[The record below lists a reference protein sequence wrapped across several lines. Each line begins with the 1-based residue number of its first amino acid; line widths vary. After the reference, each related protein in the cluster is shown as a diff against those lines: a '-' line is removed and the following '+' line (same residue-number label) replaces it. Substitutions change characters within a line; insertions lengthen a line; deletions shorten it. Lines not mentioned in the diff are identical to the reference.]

1 MKITKRQLTRIIKE
15 ELGRQVLQESIE
27 EKTKIS
33 NEIVASE
40 DLEVINSL
48 LDRAAA
54 SGWIQKLAYK
64 NSGDDLIRDATYP
77 KIRHT
82 WEFYSEPEF
91 AEALEGTYEQLLPKW
106 LQVSKFNPNWDKPR
120 STWQPYPVT
129 IWLVESIGGNQ

>member
-1 MKITKRQLTRIIKE
+1 MKITKRQLRRIIKE
-15 ELGRQVLQESIE
+15 ELGRQVLRESME

-54 SGWIQKLAYK
+54 SGWIQKLTYK
-64 NSGDDLIRDATYP
+64 NSGDDLTRGTSP

-82 WEFYSEPEF
+82 WEFYAEPEL
-91 AEALEGTYEQLLPKW
+91 AGLLEDTYEQLLPKW
-106 LQVSKFNPNWDKPR
+106 LQVNAFNPMWDKPE
-120 STWQPYPVT
+120 STWKPYPVE
-129 IWLVESIGGNQ
+129 IYLLEQV